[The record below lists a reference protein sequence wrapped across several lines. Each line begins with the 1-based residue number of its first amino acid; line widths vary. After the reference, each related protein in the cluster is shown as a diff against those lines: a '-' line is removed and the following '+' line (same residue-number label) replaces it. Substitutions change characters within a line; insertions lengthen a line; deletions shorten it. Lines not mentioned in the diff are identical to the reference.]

1 MRLQSTTVAEVI
13 SRCLTNAR
21 EQTRS
26 WGIERNLESG
36 TNLVTFATGRS
47 LIALL
52 VVLTCTVVA
61 SAATVTLSPVNNIQ
75 NAVDNSPT
83 GTTFVLRSGT
93 YRGDSIT
100 SLKDGDSFIGQA
112 GADMNGAKLLT
123 HWTTVSI
130 RGVQYWTTAGGA
142 PLYTPPCPSLSG
154 VCCQPDNPGCLYVQD
169 LYVDNVD
176 YRHVT
181 RLTKVVSG
189 SWYYAFTSGGGA
201 VRNNIYMLRVDS
213 PTSHT
218 VELGAR
224 NYAFKDTASNITIK
238 NLTIEKYAAPLE
250 SGAVMPAGSSWLIQ
264 NNEFRLNHGWGVK
277 VMKTGNNVQVL
288 SNNLHDNGEGGMG
301 AGGITGGLFDSNSVV
316 HNNIDSVLPGMEA
329 GGAKFS
335 GKNIMISNNIVHD
348 NDGVGLHTDAG
359 GTYNTYDHNTS
370 YQNIGN
376 GIRYEI
382 SRYGTIT
389 NNVVYGNSTAAEI
402 AYTGSDHGRI
412 SGNIVTDNGIGGI
425 SVYNI
430 VGTRSNTRVKI
441 YRVTDTRVTNNTI
454 IIANSPNEQAA
465 GLVDAAQPR
474 QPIVFA
480 DPTNIWASNTYN
492 VLTLP
497 WSRKSW
503 AWGESSGAAA
513 ANPVGWVTWLVMHP
527 LDLLQLQ

>member
-1 MRLQSTTVAEVI
+1 MRLQSITVGEVI
-13 SRCLTNAR
+13 SRRLANAR
-21 EQTRS
+21 EQTRLS
-26 WGIERNLESG
+26 GIERNLESR
-36 TNLVTFATGRS
+36 TNLVTFAIGRS
-47 LIALL
+47 LIALF
-52 VVLTCTVVA
+52 VVVTCTRVA
-61 SAATVTLSPVNNIQ
+61 GAATVTLSPGNNIQ
-75 NAVDNSPT
+75 NAVNNHPA
-83 GTTFVLRSGT
+83 GTTFVLQPGT
-93 YRGDSIT
+93 YRGNSVT
-100 SLKDGDSFIGQA
+100 SLKDGDSFVGQA
-112 GADMNGAKLLT
+112 NSDMNGAKLLT

-130 RGVQYWTTAGGA
+130 GGVQYWTTTGGA

-154 VCCQPDNPGCLYVQD
+154 ICCQPNNPGCLYVQD
-169 LYVDNVD
+169 LYVDSVD
-176 YRHVT
+176 YRHFT
-181 RLTKVVSG
+181 SLAHVVSG
-189 SWYYAFTSGGGA
+189 SWYYAFTSVGGA
-201 VRNNIYMLRVDS
+201 VRNNIYMFRSDN
-213 PTSHT
+213 PNSHT

-224 NYAFKDTASNITIK
+224 NYAFKDNSSNITIK
-238 NLTIEKYAAPLE
+238 NLRIEKYAAPLE
-250 SGAVMPAGSSWLIQ
+250 AGAVAPGGSSWLIQ

-277 VMKTGNNVQVL
+277 VLKTGGNVRVL
-288 SNNLHDNGEGGMG
+288 GNNLHDNGEGGMA

-316 HNNIDSVLPGMEA
+316 HNNIDSVLPGMEG

-335 GKNIMISNNIVHD
+335 GNHIMISNNTVHD

-412 SGNIVTDNGIGGI
+412 SGNTVTDNGIGGI

-430 VGTRSNTRVKI
+430 VGTRPGRTI
-441 YRVTDTRVTNNTI
+441 YTVTDTRVTNNTI
-454 IIANSPNEQAA
+454 TIANSPNEQAA

-497 WSRKSW
+497 WSKKSW
-503 AWGESSGAAA
+503 AWGESRGDAA
-513 ANPVGWVTWLVMHP
+513 ANPVSWTTWLVMHP